1 MVNISETVWQFL
13 IKLNINLPDDS
24 QYYNVV
30 KLSRNLESKCL
41 HGDEC
46 ARVYNSITPKG

>member
-1 MVNISETVWQFL
+1 MVNVSETVWQFL

-30 KLSRNLESKCL
+30 NLARKLESKCL
-41 HGDEC
+41 QEDVC
-46 ARVYNSITPKG
+46 TSVYNSVTPKG